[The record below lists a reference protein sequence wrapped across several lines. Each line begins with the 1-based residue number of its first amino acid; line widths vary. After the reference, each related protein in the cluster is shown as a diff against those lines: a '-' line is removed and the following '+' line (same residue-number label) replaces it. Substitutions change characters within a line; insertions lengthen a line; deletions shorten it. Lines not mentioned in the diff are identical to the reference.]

1 MTSTPSPL
9 AATVPDAPATADRP
23 LDRRV
28 VLSGLWASM
37 LFVFAYVD
45 IFGFFR
51 ADVIDDVLA
60 GELSGPGVVIDQRFL
75 ALTTLYVVVA
85 SLMVAGSLLLRYRAN
100 RIANLVLP
108 AVYAVTIIGAMV
120 GETWVYYLLG
130 SVVEL
135 VLLAVIA
142 AVALR
147 WR

>member
-1 MTSTPSPL
+1 MTTTPAPL
-9 AATVPDAPATADRP
+9 AAPTSDAPAVSDRP

-28 VLSGLWASM
+28 VLGGLWTSM

-51 ADVIDDVLA
+51 ADLVEDVLA
-60 GELSGPGVVIDQRFL
+60 GELSGPGFVIDQRFL
-75 ALTTLYVVVA
+75 TLTTLYVVVA
-85 SLMVAGSLLLRYRAN
+85 SLMVAGSLLLRYRVN
-100 RIANLVLP
+100 RVANLVLP
-108 AVYAVTIIGAMV
+108 AVYAVTIIGGMV
-120 GETWVYYLLG
+120 GETWVYYLVG

-135 VLLAVIA
+135 VLLALIA